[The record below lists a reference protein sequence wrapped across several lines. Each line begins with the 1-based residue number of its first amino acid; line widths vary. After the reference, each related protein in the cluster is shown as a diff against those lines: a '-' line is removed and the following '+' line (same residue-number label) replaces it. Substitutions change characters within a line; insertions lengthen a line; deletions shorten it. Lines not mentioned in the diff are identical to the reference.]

1 MSEEFKNYFDC
12 QKGTLAIFNNI
23 PKKSKNLNSKK
34 DFFVSELLRI
44 VINRFVYEN
53 LPKNLTSEIVEYF
66 LNTSRFCIFK
76 KDEFDNEPLLY
87 RCTLNSKM
95 NIYGLNEKGTAH
107 AVNKVSFNFNINDS
121 DIVLFQN
128 SLFSFENFII
138 IDYYADLLNEIYT
151 SLKISINNQKAP
163 RVLATNKNNLLTM
176 KNFYSEIEQGNPV
189 IFLKDTANIQDI
201 KDFDLSNNYNCDRLL
216 DLFRNVYKEFLNR
229 FGIEDFENDSRERLV
244 SDEVRATDNIIE
256 LNRNSELLNRVNFIN
271 ETNKRFNTNIK
282 IKFNSNLV
290 TEVNKSSQKI
300 SEVFYHE

>member
-1 MSEEFKNYFDC
+1 MSEEFKNYFDW
-12 QKGTLAIFNNI
+12 QKGTLSIFNNI

-44 VINRFVYEN
+44 VMNRFVYEN

-76 KDEFDNEPLLY
+76 KDFENEPLLY

-95 NIYGLNEKGTAH
+95 NIYGLNEKGTAQ
-107 AVNKVSFNFNINDS
+107 AVNGVTFNFNINDN

-128 SLFSFENFII
+128 SLFSFENFTV

-151 SLKISINNQKAP
+151 SLKISINNQKSP
-163 RVLATNKNNLLTM
+163 RILATNKNNLLTV

-189 IFLKDTANIQDI
+189 IFLKDTANIQDV

-244 SDEVRATDNIIE
+244 ADEVRATDNIIE
-256 LNRNSELLNRVNFIN
+256 LNRNSELINRVNFIN
-271 ETNKRFNTNIK
+271 ETNKRFNTDMK
-282 IKFNSNLV
+282 VKFNSNLV
-290 TEVNKSSQKI
+290 TEVNKSSTKI
-300 SEVFYHE
+300 SEVLYNE